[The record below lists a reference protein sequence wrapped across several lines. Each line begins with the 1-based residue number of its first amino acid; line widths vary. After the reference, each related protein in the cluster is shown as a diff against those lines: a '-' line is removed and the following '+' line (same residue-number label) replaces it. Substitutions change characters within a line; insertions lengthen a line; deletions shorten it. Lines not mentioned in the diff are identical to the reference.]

1 MAKSGKT
8 NISGG
13 GGIGSDELSTTKKQ
27 VLKGKTYVG
36 ADTNDESGVGE
47 LDLDVIT
54 VTSPDMLAGKVGVD
68 KVGNPMFGTMVNHG
82 AVNQSL
88 AINSTYSIPLGYHNG
103 QGKVTQSIATMGAQT
118 INPTASQQTVSSSGK
133 YMTGNVVVNGV
144 SNLTAANVKRGQTVG
159 GTAGAC
165 DWIDASEANDFL
177 GQVNLQF
184 TRDYK
189 AFSTLIGQRD
199 NIMLLYD
206 GVYKPQ
212 YTYLIFRVGAIQM
225 NNIII
230 DNGYRPTMHTFKY
243 SSDYGRQLIHVEF
256 YRINPN
262 PSYSDAARLRIWAYA
277 YSPTGITDTP
287 YVNIN
292 FVGGTNF
299 IG

>member
-144 SNLTAANVKRGQTVG
+144 SNLISDNIKKSAVVG
-159 GTAGAC
+159 GVTGTCDYAYRLPAREQIFNLAKMSVTQRSITDLRSGITQLPPIWQGVIHPEWPYVILKINSTDLFIVGTGAA
-165 DWIDASEANDFL
+165 DGLASPLEIDSN
-177 GQVNLQF
+177 
-184 TRDYK
+184 
-189 AFSTLIGQRD
+189 
-199 NIMLLYD
+199 
-206 GVYKPQ
+206 GVYAFYLARRSGGNTSLYATSTTGDLRASYMYCYG
-212 YTYLIFRVGAIQM
+212 YTTA
-225 NNIII
+225 
-230 DNGYRPTMHTFKY
+230 
-243 SSDYGRQLIHVEF
+243 
-256 YRINPN
+256 
-262 PSYSDAARLRIWAYA
+262 
-277 YSPTGITDTP
+277 
-287 YVNIN
+287 N
-292 FVGGTNF
+292 FGNSAV
-299 IG
+299 